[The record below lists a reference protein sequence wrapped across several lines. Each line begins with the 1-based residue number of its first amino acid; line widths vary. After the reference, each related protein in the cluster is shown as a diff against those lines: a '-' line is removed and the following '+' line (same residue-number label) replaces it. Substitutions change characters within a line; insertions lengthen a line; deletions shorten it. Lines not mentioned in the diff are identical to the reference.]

1 LEADLLGYNSAGE
14 VVYIVECKGSVGLNG
29 IVQGI
34 GQAYQYSFQKAS
46 SESARDAM
54 VLLVCPKDAEKT
66 FTSLHVPV
74 KVKIFFVSPD
84 GNLFERVR
92 RKQGTPTVE
101 LQLPN
106 TFYIRDCEI
115 DHFKDMILI
124 IDELGRRTKGPVT
137 QVAITTLVGRRRPK
151 IAAAG
156 YNHLIT
162 LRSIGA
168 LDAKNK
174 LTPKGYHL
182 FGLIEKGNES
192 FKREFCE
199 YLYCFLIN
207 VVNALVLIANEKNS
221 SLKTINC
228 TNQEIADK
236 ICQVWGQTV
245 RFMYDARTIS
255 TAMRILHELGAIEY
269 SDSRVTLKKLVH
281 SIYLPWGDRQGKLT
295 LR

>member
-1 LEADLLGYNSAGE
+1 M
-14 VVYIVECKGSVGLNG
+14 ECKGSIGLTG
-29 IVQGI
+29 IAQGL
-34 GQAYQYSFQKAS
+34 GQAYQYFHQKALN
-46 SESARDAM
+46 ERAQDAT
-54 VLLVCPKDAEKT
+54 VLLACPKDTEKT
-66 FTSLHVPV
+66 FSALHVPDEI
-74 KVKIFFVSPD
+74 KIFFVSSD
-84 GNLFERVR
+84 GNLYERVR

-106 TFYIRDCEI
+106 TFYIRDCQI
-115 DHFKDMILI
+115 DHFKDI
-124 IDELGRRTKGPVT
+124 ISIIEELGRKTKGPIAQSAVT
-137 QVAITTLVGRRRPK
+137 NQIHRRRPK
-151 IAAAG
+151 IAAEG

-168 LDAKNK
+168 LDARNK

-207 VVNALVLIANEKNS
+207 VMNALVLIANQKDNT
-221 SLKTINC
+221 LKAIDC

-236 ICQVWGQTV
+236 ICQTWGQTV
-245 RFMYDARTIS
+245 RFMYDSRTIS

-269 SDSRVTLKKLVH
+269 TDSRVMLKKLVH
-281 SIYLPWGDRQGKLT
+281 ATYLPWGSRQAKLGPK
-295 LR
+295 